1 MELKEL
7 STALYDWAEQND
19 NKRTVLL
26 ITSEKVDETEEGYRL
41 GTSQKFNGKIGQMT
55 EALVDAMKEDKGLAA
70 VITKAFLAYT
80 MQHSSPVGIGV
91 ITINNGKEAKD
102 EQ

>member
-7 STALYDWAEQND
+7 STALYEWAEQDD
-19 NKRTVLL
+19 NNRTVLL

-41 GTSQKFNGKIGQMT
+41 GTSQTTNGKCGQMT
-55 EALVDAMKEDKGLAA
+55 ESLVEAMKEDKNLAS

-91 ITINNGKEAKD
+91 ITINKGKEAKD
-102 EQ
+102 E